1 MSDTD
6 PEIHRTSDRLAR
18 RTPRPL
24 RMRRRLL
31 GVAAFLASVAA
42 VAAVVLASL
51 HVHLPFG
58 LSSTPPAHS
67 ATTGATGT
75 TGVRRPINTRTITV
89 SPLGSLATPA
99 SRMAAV
105 PFGTGGAL
113 FFGGLDASG
122 SPIDTVQNFQAA
134 TATNAGTL
142 PAPDA
147 SAVAAALGPNIYL
160 FGGANSTIYQLT
172 GTSFSV
178 AGSLPA
184 ATADAAV
191 ATVAGTAYV
200 IGGYTGSAELD
211 TIVAYTPNAPGNVTG
226 STTGSTAGTPTGVA
240 TTQIVATLPVALRFP
255 AAAAIG
261 GQVYIAGG
269 STAGIPSATV
279 YRFDPTTDTV
289 TTVATLPHARDR
301 ESAAALG
308 GKLYVI
314 GGTNAAG
321 VRTRAIYAVNPAS
334 GAVRLAGILPF
345 ALSDTTA
352 VSGSGEII
360 IAGGLSA
367 AAAPSAAIYALT
379 VSGS

>member
-58 LSSTPPAHS
+58 LSSTPPTHT
-67 ATTGATGT
+67 ATDGATGT

-160 FGGANSTIYQLT
+160 FGGASSTIYQLT

-200 IGGYTGSAELD
+200 IGGYDGDRDRSRDDAD
-211 TIVAYTPNAPGNVTG
+211 RRDAPGRAPLPG
-226 STTGSTAGTPTGVA
+226 SHGDRRPGLHRRRLDRRDPQRDGV
-240 TTQIVATLPVALRFP
+240 PLR
-255 AAAAIG
+255 
-261 GQVYIAGG
+261 
-269 STAGIPSATV
+269 SDH
-279 YRFDPTTDTV
+279 RRRDHRR
-289 TTVATLPHARDR
+289 HAPP
-301 ESAAALG
+301 
-308 GKLYVI
+308 
-314 GGTNAAG
+314 
-321 VRTRAIYAVNPAS
+321 RA
-334 GAVRLAGILPF
+334 
-345 ALSDTTA
+345 
-352 VSGSGEII
+352 
-360 IAGGLSA
+360 
-367 AAAPSAAIYALT
+367 
-379 VSGS
+379 

>member
-75 TGVRRPINTRTITV
+75 TGVRRPIDTRTITV

-105 PFGTGGAL
+105 PFGTGGVL

-147 SAVAAALGPNIYL
+147 SAVAAALGANIYL
-160 FGGANSTIYQLT
+160 FGGASSTIYQLT

-226 STTGSTAGTPTGVA
+226 STTGTATGVA

-279 YRFDPTTDTV
+279 YRFDPTTDVV

-301 ESAAALG
+301 ESAAALRG
-308 GKLYVI
+308 TLYVI

-334 GAVRLAGILPF
+334 GSVRLAGILPL

-367 AAAPSAAIYALT
+367 AAAPSAAIYGMT